1 MAGGHVNRAQ
11 RPNTWLHRPICTPA
25 ESPCQP
31 GAVHTW
37 PLTSFTALQK
47 GGRYRINSG
56 QTAPSGLT
64 SSAAFDPQPTFIN
77 SCKFIPIVLGA

>member
-47 GGRYRINSG
+47 CGRYRIDCV
-56 QTAPSGLT
+56 AKL
-64 SSAAFDPQPTFIN
+64 F
-77 SCKFIPIVLGA
+77 LGVREKIF

>member
-1 MAGGHVNRAQ
+1 MTQRRRFLECPDGARKRACRRSDRMNDQ
-11 RPNTWLHRPICTPA
+11 M
-25 ESPCQP
+25 SPLVP
-31 GAVHTW
+31 W

-64 SSAAFDPQPTFIN
+64 GSAAFDPLQKLRALLCF
-77 SCKFIPIVLGA
+77 